1 MANKEEEPMW
11 VKIAKAVVYILGL
24 FLAGYGTTASANVL
38 GII

>member
-1 MANKEEEPMW
+1 MADKEDTPMW

-24 FLAGYGTTASANVL
+24 FLAGYGTSASAHVL